1 MMELIPTH
9 MNLADRDIYLIHIEK
24 EIDIRRKMLLEKHKK
39 LQRISKQNHFL
50 ELVKQDYKNYHDIIL
65 QQKQEQMRA
74 LELLNQYIGDLTK
87 SGKLS
92 KYNIKD
98 GIYEQRKILHE
109 IKKIKCSLD
118 ELIQLNNQTI
128 DHLKN

>member
-1 MMELIPTH
+1 MEIVPER

-50 ELVKQDYKNYHDIIL
+50 EIVKQDYQKYHSIIV
-65 QQKQEQMRA
+65 QQKQEQIRA
-74 LELLNQYIGDLTK
+74 LELLNQYIADLTK

-92 KYNIKD
+92 KHNIKD
-98 GIYEQRKILHE
+98 GIYEQKKILHE
-109 IKKIKCSLD
+109 IKKIKRNVD
-118 ELIQLNNQTI
+118 ELIQTNDKTI
-128 DHLKN
+128 ANLKQ

>member
-1 MMELIPTH
+1 MELIPTH